1 MARTNIEGARLR
13 NNLTHGNRQLMTTM
27 ATTATSLILGSGTPD
42 FIELKLGA
50 ACNVRLPASTPGL
63 TGRELTILNNS
74 TAANTATLKTS
85 TNGALGVASTVVRYR
100 MKKLIN
106 NGTNWFQDSSN

>member
-1 MARTNIEGARLR
+1 MSRVNIEGARVR
-13 NNLTHGNRQLMTTM
+13 NNLVKGNRAIAATIV
-27 ATTATSLILGSGTPD
+27 TTATSLTLQADIPD

-63 TGRELTILNNS
+63 RGRELIILNNS

-85 TNGALGVASTVVRYR
+85 TNGALSTACTVVRYR
-100 MKKLIN
+100 MKRLIN